1 MKINIFSD
9 INHNFFRKYEIV
21 IIINPDFDDS
31 QYNQFV
37 EKIKGIIAKEGAE
50 IISVSDWGL
59 RKLSYEIKKTGKGR
73 YIVVHFLAK
82 SNVVAELERN
92 LRNTEDCLRYQ
103 TVLFTNDLESSR
115 EEAVNV

>member
-9 INHNFFRKYEIV
+9 INHNFFRKYETV
-21 IIINPDFDDS
+21 IIVNPDFDDS

-37 EKIKGIIAKEGAE
+37 EKIKGIIAKEGGE

-73 YIVVHFLAK
+73 YIVIHFSAK

-92 LRNTEDCLRYQ
+92 LRNIEDCLRYQ